1 MMTEQ
6 NRANQMKLSSQRD
19 MANDENRDL
28 DRENDIRLEQMK
40 MDRDSMNDAV
50 RMQHEKDM
58 QSQQHAIDAVK
69 LAMQVQSQKGKK

>member
-1 MMTEQ
+1 
-6 NRANQMKLSSQRD
+6 
-19 MANDENRDL
+19 
-28 DRENDIRLEQMK
+28 MK

-58 QSQQHAIDAVK
+58 QAQQHAIDAVK